1 MLDDQPRREDD
12 APPEPPPPASM
23 NTPLVVTG
31 VAGAAFVL
39 GLLAVSGFLTPVLIF
54 GGAIVAFVAVQ
65 AVIFKLFPPGK

>member
-12 APPEPPPPASM
+12 TPPEPPPASM
-23 NTPLVVTG
+23 NTPLIVTG

-54 GGAIVAFVAVQ
+54 VGAIVAFIAVQ